1 MKNKKIIKKTLIYL
15 ILVIQAVITIYPL
28 IWMVLSSL
36 KDNVSFFV
44 DPWSLPTEPRFYNY
58 VTAWNEGIQSYM
70 LNSIFITVLTIIIV
84 IILSCAFSF
93 MVARFPFKGG
103 GFLVSLFFAG
113 MMIPVHCT
121 LIPLYTIMNS
131 LGWVDNLLA
140 LLFPY
145 VASSIPMGVFLSYGH
160 YQQLPKELEE
170 AATMDGCGIIQMFIR
185 IFLPLAKP
193 VISTIT
199 ILTAIG
205 IWNEFIFANILITEP
220 AYKTLPVGLLSLK
233 GTYNTNYAAMS
244 AALVISALPIIV
256 IYVCMS
262 NKIQAG
268 MVNGAVK
275 K

>member
-1 MKNKKIIKKTLIYL
+1 MKTGKLIKRSLLYL
-15 ILVIQAVITIYPL
+15 ILAVQAVITVYPL

-44 DPWSLPTEPRFYNY
+44 DPWSLPAEPRFYNY
-58 VTAWNEGIQSYM
+58 ITAWNEGIQAYM
-70 LNSIFITVLTIIIV
+70 LNSVLITVVTIV
-84 IILSCAFSF
+84 IVVLLSCAFSF

-103 GFLVSLFFAG
+103 GILVSLFFAG

-121 LIPLYTIMNS
+121 LIPLYTIMDG

-145 VASSIPMGVFLSYGH
+145 VASSIPMAVFLSYGH

-170 AATMDGCGIIQMFIR
+170 AATMDGCGIIQMFFK

-193 VISTIT
+193 VISTMT

-220 AYKTLPVGLLSLK
+220 AHKTLPVGLLSLK

-268 MVNGAVK
+268 MVTGAVK
-275 K
+275 N